1 MDFKTLIEQITNIF
15 GNFTKKQKIITAVA
29 TLSVIGFIIF
39 LILYTN
45 ASNREE
51 NSYKILFDHLSAS
64 DAALAIEQLEKD
76 KIPYKLEEEGTIKVP
91 REFVYK
97 ERITIASQ
105 GIPKDS
111 QVGFELF
118 DKQNFGET
126 DFAQKIKYLRA
137 LEGELARTIENLN
150 QIESAKVHIALP
162 KESLFVEKNVLP
174 TASIVLNIN
183 PNMKLS
189 SRQISGIKN
198 LVAASVSKLTVE
210 NVKIVNQNGEQL
222 GGDEDQFFQPELVI
236 AQTKY
241 KRDYERNYE
250 KKVENIL
257 APILGGS
264 DRIVAKVTIDFNF
277 EQKEITDEYYDPESV
292 ARSEQSSE
300 EKKEGS
306 SEDKEASGV
315 PGAISNITPTDKALD
330 KGDKKEKYEKS
341 TTTTNYEIS
350 KKITNI
356 KGEFAT
362 IKRLTVA
369 VVVDGKYEVD
379 DTTGTLKYVPL
390 ENTEID
396 AIRNIIKRTVGFD
409 KKRGDEVTLSN
420 LKFKSRFDEEP
431 KDVIDQASSVINK
444 FLPIIKYLIA
454 LLILF
459 IFYKKVITPFTQKM
473 LQDLNEEEEEEDL
486 DRVNTIETEADADS
500 LSEYQKARERIEHEM
515 GIGAGFDEDY
525 LKYEVLL
532 QKFKDNTEENVEE
545 IAKLLETILR
555 PEKDS

>member
-1 MDFKTLIEQITNIF
+1 MDFKTLMDQITNIF
-15 GNFTKKQKIITAVA
+15 GNFTKKQKIITASA
-29 TLSVIGFIIF
+29 TISVIGFIIF
-39 LILYTN
+39 LILY
-45 ASNREE
+45 SNSSKKEE
-51 NSYKILFDHLSAS
+51 NSYKTLFDQLSAS
-64 DAALAIEQLEKD
+64 DASLAIKQLEMD
-76 KIPYKLEEEGTIKVP
+76 NVPYKIEEGGTIKVP

-126 DFAQKIKYLRA
+126 DFAQQIKYLRA

-150 QIESAKVHIALP
+150 QIDSAKVHIALP
-162 KESLFVEKNVLP
+162 KESLFVEKNTPP
-174 TASIVLNIN
+174 TTSIVLNIN

-189 SRQISGIKN
+189 ASQIRGIKN
-198 LVAASVSKLTVE
+198 LVAASVSKLTAE
-210 NVKIVNQNGEQL
+210 NVTIINQDGEPL
-222 GGDEDQFFQPELVI
+222 GDNENDFFQSDLVI
-236 AQTKY
+236 AQIKY
-241 KRDYERNYE
+241 KRDYEKSYE
-250 KKVENIL
+250 KKLENIL

-264 DRIVAKVTIDFNF
+264 DRVVAKVTIDFNF

-300 EKKEGS
+300 EKKEGIN
-306 SEDKEASGV
+306 SENKASGV
-315 PGAISNITPTDKALD
+315 PGAISNITPSDNALD
-330 KGDKKEKYEKS
+330 KNSKKEKYEKS

-350 KKITNI
+350 KKITNT

-369 VVVDGKYEVD
+369 VVVDGKYELD
-379 DTTGTLKYVPL
+379 DSGNLQYKAL

-396 AIRNIIKRTVGFD
+396 AIRNIIKRTVGFN

-420 LKFKSRFDEEP
+420 LKFKSRFEDQP
-431 KDVIDQASSVINK
+431 VDVVDKTASIINK

-454 LLILF
+454 LIILF
-459 IFYKKVITPFTQKM
+459 IFYKKVIKPFTQKM
-473 LQDLNEEEEEEDL
+473 IQDISNEEEEDDL
-486 DRVNTIETEADADS
+486 DEVNSIETEADVDS
-500 LSEYQKARERIEHEM
+500 LSEYQKARERIENEM
-515 GIGAGFDEDY
+515 GIGKGFDEDY

-532 QKFKDNTEENVEE
+532 QKFKDETEDNVEE

-555 PEKDS
+555 PEKES

>member
-15 GNFTKKQKIITAVA
+15 GNFTKKQKIITAAA

-39 LILYTN
+39 LILYSN
-45 ASNREE
+45 ASQKEE
-51 NSYKILFDHLSAS
+51 NSYKTLFDQLSAS
-64 DAALAIEQLEKD
+64 DAALAIKQLESD
-76 KIPYKLEEEGTIKVP
+76 NIPYKLLEGGTIKVP

-97 ERITIASQ
+97 ERITIAAQ

-126 DFAQKIKYLRA
+126 DFAQQIKYLRA

-150 QIESAKVHIALP
+150 QIDSAKIHIALP

-174 TASIVLNIN
+174 TASLVLNIN

-189 SRQISGIKN
+189 SNQITGIKN
-198 LVAASVSKLTVE
+198 LVASSVSKLTTE
-210 NVKIVNQNGEQL
+210 NVTIVNQNGEPL
-222 GGDEDQFFQPELVI
+222 GGNEEDFFQPDLVA
-236 AQTKY
+236 AQIKY
-241 KRDYERNYE
+241 KRDYEKNYE
-250 KKVENIL
+250 EKVENIL

-300 EKKEGS
+300 EKKEGTNG
-306 SEDKEASGV
+306 EKEASGV
-315 PGAISNITPTDKALD
+315 PGAISNITPADKPLD

-350 KKITNI
+350 KKITNT

-362 IKRLTVA
+362 INRLTVA
-369 VVVDGKYEVD
+369 VVVDGKYELND
-379 DTTGTLKYVPL
+379 AGELEYIAL

-409 KKRGDEVTLSN
+409 KKRGDEVSLSN
-420 LKFKSRFDEEP
+420 LKFKSRFEDQP
-431 KDVIDQASSVINK
+431 VDIIDKTSSIINK

-454 LLILF
+454 LIILF
-459 IFYKKVITPFTQKM
+459 IFYKKIITPFTQKM
-473 LQDLNEEEEEEDL
+473 LQDINDQEEEDDL
-486 DRVNTIETEADADS
+486 DGVNSIETEADADA
-500 LSEYQKARERIEHEM
+500 LSEYQKARERIENEM
-515 GIGAGFDEDY
+515 GIGEGFDEDY

-532 QKFKDNTEENVEE
+532 QKFKDETEENVEE
-545 IAKLLETILR
+545 VAKLLETILR
-555 PEKDS
+555 PEKES